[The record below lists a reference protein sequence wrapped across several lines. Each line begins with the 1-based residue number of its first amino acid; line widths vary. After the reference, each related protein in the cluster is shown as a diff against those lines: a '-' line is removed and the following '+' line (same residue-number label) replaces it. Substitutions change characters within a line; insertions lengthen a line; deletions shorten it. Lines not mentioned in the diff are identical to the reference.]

1 MEIKCFKCKSKDIM
15 KQGFRNNNL
24 GKKQKYLCNN
34 CRAWFIVD
42 DGFKKMRYR
51 KKDIARAIS
60 LHNKGLSLFDVKDH
74 LWQHDG
80 IKVTKRTISQ
90 WIKKYSIFLK
100 SNKSARADIKRKTAS

>member
-1 MEIKCFKCKSKDIM
+1 MI
-15 KQGFRNNNL
+15 
-24 GKKQKYLCNN
+24 KQKYLCNK
-34 CRAWFIVD
+34 CGFWFVED
-42 DGFKKMRYR
+42 DGFKKMRYS

-60 LHNKGLSLFDVKDH
+60 LHSNGLSLFQVKDH

-100 SNKSARADIKRKTAS
+100 SSKSFKTKTKRQTAL

>member
-1 MEIKCFKCKSKDIM
+1 MKIRCSKCKNNDVT
-15 KQGFRNNNL
+15 KQGFRNNKL
-24 GKKQKYLCNN
+24 GKKQKYLCNK
-34 CRAWFIVD
+34 CGFWFVED
-42 DGFKKMRYR
+42 DGFKKMRYS

-90 WIKKYSIFLK
+90 WVKKYSVFLK
-100 SNKSARADIKRKTAS
+100 SGKSDSTDIKRKTTL